1 MAERD
6 ISEYSIRL
14 PERRPK
20 KAGILHLGM
29 GNFHRAHQAVYT
41 AVADD
46 KFGGDWGIVGVA
58 SGSHRVVDPMRAQGN
73 LYTVLTLDP
82 EGSTVDVINI
92 HTEVLIASEE
102 MEKVLDYMANPDI
115 KIISLTVT
123 EDGYSYSQAL
133 GGLDVELESV
143 ASDLRQ
149 KGRPKTVMGQLVEG
163 LHRRFLDSAAR
174 VSVLSCD
181 NLADNGR
188 LTKDLVREFS
198 ILRFGPDGSD
208 FLKWMSEFVSF
219 PSTMVDRIVPATESI
234 HVEKVGS
241 MAGIVDNAPVPAEP
255 FTMWVLE
262 DNFSA
267 GRPKWE
273 ANGAIFVENILP
285 YELLKLRILNASNSC
300 FSYLGLLSDLTY
312 IAESA
317 AKPLFRQAVEGLMR
331 EDMLPTFELPPEV
344 DIELYIEE
352 TFRRFQNLE
361 VGHRTSQVG
370 SDGSSKLAIRLTEP
384 VLKHHQRGS
393 VPQFIALLA
402 ALYMRVFTSPESYDY
417 LKTGRPI
424 DAKSGLLEELGSKGL
439 SAEKLTQAV
448 FIDSGIFPSSLAQAD
463 KWLSRVSE
471 IHSKLENHGLDL
483 VINEV
488 LILGRAE

>member
-1 MAERD
+1 MTIRD
-6 ISEYSIRL
+6 ISEYPVRL

-20 KAGILHLGM
+20 GPGILHLGM

-41 AVADD
+41 AVAVE
-46 KFGGDWGIVGVA
+46 KSGGDWGIVGVA

-73 LYTVLTLDP
+73 LYSVLTLDP
-82 EGSTVDVINI
+82 EGSKLDVINI

-102 MEKVLDYMANPDI
+102 MEQVLDYMANPDI

-133 GGLDVELESV
+133 GGLDVESEGV
-143 ASDLRQ
+143 ASDLKQ
-149 KGRPKTVMGQLVEG
+149 KGHPKTIVGQLVEG

-181 NLADNGR
+181 NLAENGR
-188 LTKDLVREFS
+188 LTNELVREFI
-198 ILRFGPDGSD
+198 ILRYGPDGSD
-208 FLKWMSEFVSF
+208 FLKWMSEFVTF
-219 PSTMVDRIVPATESI
+219 PSTMVDRIVPATEST

-267 GRPKWE
+267 GRPEWE
-273 ANGAIFVENILP
+273 ANGAIFVDNLLS

-317 AKPLFRQAVEGLMR
+317 AKPIFRQAVEGLMR
-331 EDMLPTFELPPEV
+331 VDMLPTFELPPEV
-344 DIELYIEE
+344 DIEFYIEE

-384 VLKHHQRGS
+384 VLIHHQRGS

-402 ALYMRVFTSPESYDY
+402 ALYMQVFTNPKSYNHV
-417 LKTGRPI
+417 KTGRPI
-424 DAKSGLLEELGSKGL
+424 DARSGLLEELGSKGL

-448 FIDSGIFPSSLAQAD
+448 FIDSGIFPPSLSQAD

-471 IHSKLENHGLDL
+471 IHSKLENQGLDS
-483 VINEV
+483 VVNE
-488 LILGRAE
+488 ILMLGGAE

>member
-1 MAERD
+1 MTIRD
-6 ISEYSIRL
+6 ISEYPVRL

-20 KAGILHLGM
+20 GPGILHLGM

-41 AVADD
+41 AVAVE
-46 KFGGDWGIVGVA
+46 KSGGDWGIVGVS

-73 LYTVLTLDP
+73 LYSVLTLDP
-82 EGSTVDVINI
+82 EGSKLDVINI

-133 GGLDVELESV
+133 GGLDVESEGV
-143 ASDLRQ
+143 ASDLKQ
-149 KGRPKTVMGQLVEG
+149 KGHPKTIVGQLVEG

-181 NLADNGR
+181 NLAENGR
-188 LTKDLVREFS
+188 LTNKLVREFI
-198 ILRFGPDGSD
+198 ILRYGPDGSD
-208 FLKWMSEFVSF
+208 FLKWMSEFVTF
-219 PSTMVDRIVPATESI
+219 PSTMVDRIVPATEST

-267 GRPKWE
+267 GRPEWE
-273 ANGAIFVENILP
+273 ANGAIFVDNLLS

-317 AKPLFRQAVEGLMR
+317 AKPIFRQVVEGLIR
-331 EDMLPTFELPPEV
+331 VDMLPTFELPPEV
-344 DIELYIEE
+344 DIEFYIEE

-370 SDGSSKLAIRLTEP
+370 SDGSSKLAVRLTEP
-384 VLKHHQRGS
+384 VLIHHQRGS

-402 ALYMRVFTSPESYDY
+402 ALYMQVFTNPKSYNRV
-417 LKTGRPI
+417 KTGRPI
-424 DAKSGLLEELGSKGL
+424 DARSGLLEELGSKGL

-448 FIDSGIFPSSLAQAD
+448 FIDSGIFPPSLSQAD

-471 IHSKLENHGLDL
+471 IHSKLENQGLDS
-483 VINEV
+483 VVNE
-488 LILGRAE
+488 ILMLGGAE